1 MNIFARDMP
10 RVHNFFF
17 VCKDTVNVFQ
27 RNRKDKWL
35 EFVDTIL
42 SIEIKQAYV
51 YKYLIFIKY
60 IIDYNL
66 YLKYFYKKIN
76 NAMILSLNLICS
88 LIYL

>member
-17 VCKDTVNVFQ
+17 VCKDTVNAFQ

-66 YLKYFYKKIN
+66 YLKYSYKKIN

>member
-1 MNIFARDMP
+1 VICRGFII
-10 RVHNFFF
+10 FFF

-66 YLKYFYKKIN
+66 YLKYSYKKIN

>member
-1 MNIFARDMP
+1 M
-10 RVHNFFF
+10 
-17 VCKDTVNVFQ
+17 CKDTVNVFQ

-66 YLKYFYKKIN
+66 YLKYSYKKIN

>member
-1 MNIFARDMP
+1 
-10 RVHNFFF
+10 

-66 YLKYFYKKIN
+66 YLKYSYKKIN

>member
-1 MNIFARDMP
+1 
-10 RVHNFFF
+10 